1 LKVVVVP
8 GSSRTVQQI
17 RTVQVIRYVAPLREG
32 GSMPGVVEADDLG
45 TYVLK
50 FRGAGQGEKVLIAE
64 LIVGEIAR
72 ALDLPVPELVFA
84 ELDERIGRNEGDP
97 EIQDLI
103 TSSAGLN
110 LAMDYLPGAFAFDAQ
125 DVDRVDP
132 QLASEIVWLD
142 AFVTNIDRTP
152 RNTNMLIWGGKTWL
166 IDHGASLYSQY
177 GGPDFPEKAQQ
188 RFPAIRDHVLLPVA
202 SEIETA
208 DQRLTAFLSDELI
221 REIVELVPEK
231 WLTDPAFEGG
241 PDAHRD
247 AFVRFLTTRLNGER
261 AFVQEAIDARS
272 ALL

>member
-1 LKVVVVP
+1 
-8 GSSRTVQQI
+8 
-17 RTVQVIRYVAPLREG
+17 
-32 GSMPGVVEADDLG
+32 MPGVVEADDLG

-72 ALDLPVPELVFA
+72 YLELPVPELVFA
-84 ELDERIGRNEGDP
+84 DLDERIGRNEPDP

-125 DVDRVDP
+125 DTERVDP
-132 QLASEIVWLD
+132 DLASAIVWLD

-152 RNTNMLIWGGKTWL
+152 RNTNLLIWGGNTWL

-188 RFPAIRDHVLLPVA
+188 RFPAIRDHVLLPAA
-202 SEIETA
+202 SQISEA
-208 DQRLTAFLSDELI
+208 DERLSQQLTEPVI
-221 REIVELVPEK
+221 REIVGLVPDE
-231 WLTDPAFEGG
+231 WLGDRNFEGG
-241 PDAHRD
+241 PTQHRE
-247 AFVRFLTTRLNGER
+247 AFVRFLVDRLNGPRE
-261 AFVQEAIDARS
+261 FVQEALDARS
-272 ALL
+272 ALV

>member
-1 LKVVVVP
+1 
-8 GSSRTVQQI
+8 
-17 RTVQVIRYVAPLREG
+17 
-32 GSMPGVVEADDLG
+32 MPGVVEADDLG

-84 ELDERIGRNEGDP
+84 ELDARIGRNEGDP

-125 DVDRVDP
+125 DVDRVDAD
-132 QLASEIVWLD
+132 LASEIVWLD

-166 IDHGASLYSQY
+166 IDHGASLYAQY
-177 GGPDFPEKAQQ
+177 GGPEFPEKAQQ
-188 RFPAIRDHVLLPVA
+188 AFPAIRDHVLLPAA
-202 SEIETA
+202 SQIAEA
-208 DQRLTAFLSDELI
+208 DQRLSSMLTEELI
-221 REIVELVPEK
+221 REIVNLVPES
-231 WLTDPAFEGG
+231 WLEDSKFDSPQQ
-241 PDAHRD
+241 HRD
-247 AFVRFLTTRLNGER
+247 AFVRFLRDRLRGDR

>member
-1 LKVVVVP
+1 
-8 GSSRTVQQI
+8 
-17 RTVQVIRYVAPLREG
+17 
-32 GSMPGVVEADDLG
+32 MPGVVEADDLG

-72 ALDLPVPELVFA
+72 ALGLPVPELVFA

-103 TSSAGLN
+103 TNSAGLN

-125 DVDRVDP
+125 DVDRLDP
-132 QLASEIVWLD
+132 DLASEIVWLD
-142 AFVTNIDRTP
+142 AYVTNIDRTP
-152 RNTNMLIWGGKTWL
+152 RNTNMLIWGGTIWL

-177 GGPDFPEKAQQ
+177 GGPDFPDKAQQ
-188 RFPAIRDHVLLPVA
+188 TFPAIRDHVLLPAA
-202 SEIETA
+202 SEIERA
-208 DQRLTAFLSDELI
+208 DHRLSAMLTEELI
-221 REIVELVPEK
+221 REIVQLAPDEWLIDPNFPDGPE
-231 WLTDPAFEGG
+231 P
-241 PDAHRD
+241 HRE
-247 AFVRFLTTRLNGER
+247 AFVRFLLDRVRGDR

>member
-1 LKVVVVP
+1 
-8 GSSRTVQQI
+8 
-17 RTVQVIRYVAPLREG
+17 
-32 GSMPGVVEADDLG
+32 MPGVVEADDLG

-50 FRGAGQGEKVLIAE
+50 FRGAGQGAKVLIAE

-72 ALDLPVPELVFA
+72 ALGLPVPDLVFA

-97 EIQDLI
+97 EIQELI
-103 TSSAGLN
+103 TNSAGLN

-142 AFVTNIDRTP
+142 AYVTNIDRTP

-177 GGPDFPEKAQQ
+177 GGPNFPDKAQQ
-188 RFPAIRDHVLLPVA
+188 TFPAIRDHVLLPA
-202 SEIETA
+202 ANEIEQA
-208 DQRLTAFLSDELI
+208 DQRLSEQLSEELI
-221 REIVELVPEK
+221 REIVALVPDV
-231 WLTDPAFEGG
+231 WLEDPNFPDG
-241 PDAHRD
+241 PEQHRE
-247 AFVRFLTTRLNGER
+247 AFVRFLSDRLHGER
-261 AFVQEAIDARS
+261 AFVKEAIDARF

>member
-1 LKVVVVP
+1 MVP
-8 GSSRTVQQI
+8 DTSQTI
-17 RTVQVIRYVAPLREG
+17 HKLRTVQVIRYVTPLREG

-64 LIVGEIAR
+64 IIVGEIAR
-72 ALDLPVPELVFA
+72 VLGLPVPELVFA

-103 TSSAGLN
+103 TGSAGLN
-110 LAMDYLPGAFAFDAQ
+110 LANDYLPGAFAFDAQ

-132 QLASEIVWLD
+132 ELASAIVWLD
-142 AFVTNIDRTP
+142 AYVTNIDRTA

-177 GGPDFPEKAQQ
+177 GGPNFPEKAHQN
-188 RFPAIRDHVLLPVA
+188 FPAIRDHVLLPVA
-202 SEIETA
+202 SEIETT
-208 DQRLTAFLSDELI
+208 DQRLSEMLSESVI
-221 REIVELVPEK
+221 RDIVNLVPDE
-231 WLTDPAFEGG
+231 WLVDPNFEDG
-241 PDAHRD
+241 PEQHRN
-247 AFVRFLTTRLNGER
+247 AFVRFLIDRLNGER
-261 AFVQEAIDARS
+261 TFVQEAINARS

>member
-1 LKVVVVP
+1 M
-8 GSSRTVQQI
+8 SSVRQTIPQI
-17 RTVQVIRYVAPLREG
+17 RTVQVIRYVTPLREG

-64 LIVGEIAR
+64 LIVGEMAR
-72 ALDLPVPELVFA
+72 HLNLPVPELVFA
-84 ELDERIGRNEGDP
+84 ELDERIGRNEPDP

-103 TSSAGLN
+103 TNSAGLN

-132 QLASEIVWLD
+132 ALASAIVWLD

-152 RNTNMLIWGGKTWL
+152 RNTNLLLWGGNTWL

-202 SEIETA
+202 SEIAEV
-208 DQRLTAFLSDELI
+208 DERLSQQLSEAVIRKIVGLIPDEWLHDPNF
-221 REIVELVPEK
+221 ENGPEQ
-231 WLTDPAFEGG
+231 
-241 PDAHRD
+241 HRD
-247 AFVRFLTTRLNGER
+247 AFVKFLSDRLSGPR

>member
-1 LKVVVVP
+1 VSHAKETIP
-8 GSSRTVQQI
+8 QI
-17 RTVQVIRYVAPLREG
+17 RTVQVTRYVTPLREG

-72 ALDLPVPELVFA
+72 FLGLPVPELVFA
-84 ELDERIGRNEGDP
+84 ELDERIGRNEPDP

-132 QLASEIVWLD
+132 DLASAIVWLD

-152 RNTNMLIWGGKTWL
+152 RNTNLLLWGGNTWL

-177 GGPDFPEKAQQ
+177 GGPDFPEKSQQ
-188 RFPAIRDHVLLPVA
+188 RFPAIRDHVLLPAA
-202 SEIETA
+202 SAIAEA
-208 DQRLTAFLSDELI
+208 DERLSQQLTEDRI
-221 REIVELVPEK
+221 RQIVGLVPDT
-231 WLTDPAFEGG
+231 WLDDPNFEGG
-241 PDAHRD
+241 PQQHRE
-247 AFVRFLTTRLNGER
+247 AFVRFLSDRLNGPRE
-261 AFVQEAIDARS
+261 FVQEAIDARS